1 METRPLIGALAC
13 AVAICALA
21 LAPAASHAATPAYL
35 GAATHPLWDEH
46 PELMDSKAELD
57 RLVEAGANA
66 VRIDINW
73 SSLEEV
79 GRGQHTD
86 WYVRRADA
94 FFAEARARGLKVIA
108 TFWATPCWAS
118 TAPPEVKQDCAG
130 EWWEREVER
139 YPPAD
144 PADFARAAAWVA
156 DRWEGDLAALEI
168 WNEPNCGCWF
178 KLAQPEQP
186 GQRVAAYTAM
196 LRAAYGEVKA
206 AAPSVEVLGGSLLF
220 SHDEFLEALYAAG
233 AKGHMDGVSVRPFSQ
248 WRDPT
253 DKTVPESGRM
263 YSLIHGVEDLRATMA
278 DNADSATPLWFTE
291 IGWSSCTP
299 GLPNSSH
306 WCVSQEL
313 QAQYV
318 GAALRV
324 VRDRWDFVRGVAV
337 YSLRNKSDSD
347 DRESQMGL
355 LHRNFDPKPAFA
367 AFKEALADLAADPF
381 TKPLIPPATGS
392 GTQPDAAAPDGD
404 PVVTLDVEAPVVRRM
419 TLSRRVLRRTGA
431 RPVLRFALSERALV
445 TVRFTRMRAGRA
457 VRLRGVLRHRGRR
470 GRNAIAIRGVVR
482 GRRLPPGRYRVW
494 LLARDAAG
502 NVTRTGWVP
511 LRVVR

>member
-1 METRPLIGALAC
+1 METRPLLAALAC
-13 AVAICALA
+13 AAAICALA
-21 LAPAASHAATPAYL
+21 LAPAAGHAATPAYL
-35 GAATHPLWDEH
+35 GAATHPLWED
-46 PELMDSKAELD
+46 PEEGNAARELD

-73 SSLEEV
+73 STLQEV
-79 GRGQHTD
+79 GPGQHTG
-86 WYVRRADA
+86 WYVERADA
-94 FFAEARARGLKVIA
+94 FFDEARARGLKVIA

-220 SHDEFLEALYAAG
+220 SHDAFLEALYAAG

-253 DKTVPESGRM
+253 DETVPEAGRM
-263 YSLIHGVEDLRATMA
+263 YSLIHGVADLRATMA

-299 GLPNSSH
+299 GSSH
-306 WCVSQEL
+306 WCVSPEL
-313 QAQYV
+313 QARYV
-318 GAALRV
+318 GAALRL
-324 VRDRWDFVRGVAV
+324 VRDRWDFVRGIAV
-337 YSLRNKSDSD
+337 YNLRNKSDVAA

-355 LHRNFDPKPAFA
+355 LHRNFEPKPAFA
-367 AFKEALADLAADPF
+367 AFEEALADLAADPF
-381 TKPLIPPATGS
+381 TKPLPLGTPAGS
-392 GTQPDAAAPDGD
+392 GAQPDAPAQTGD
-404 PVVTLDVEAPVVRRM
+404 PVVELDVKAPVVRRM
-419 TLSRRVLRRTGA
+419 TLSRTVLRRPGA
-431 RPVLRFALSERALV
+431 RAVLRFSLSERALV
-445 TVRFTRMRAGRA
+445 TVRFARLRAGRA
-457 VRLRGVLRHRGRR
+457 VRLRGSLRHRGRR
-470 GRNAIAIRGVVR
+470 GRNAIAIRGVLR
-482 GRRLPPGRYRVW
+482 GRPLRPGRYRLSVV
-494 LLARDAAG
+494 ARDAAG
-502 NVTRTGWVP
+502 NVALARSVL
-511 LRVVR
+511 LRVAR